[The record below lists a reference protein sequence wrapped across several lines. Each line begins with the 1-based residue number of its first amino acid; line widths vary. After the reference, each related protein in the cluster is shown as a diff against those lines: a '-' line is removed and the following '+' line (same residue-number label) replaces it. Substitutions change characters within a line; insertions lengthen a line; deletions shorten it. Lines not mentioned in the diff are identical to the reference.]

1 MAVQIKRK
9 KRVNDFPS
17 PYTVTNALKKG
28 DLYTRLGLIVMG
40 SGNFARKQIVKG
52 MMFLLIEAAYLYFVI
67 TAGINSLYH
76 LILLGGETQQE
87 VWNEAK
93 GIYEYT
99 AGDNSLLFLL
109 YGVATIFVT
118 IAFIVFWRASV
129 KSGYKAQCLKE
140 KGKHIN
146 SFRDDL
152 RSLRDGNLHST
163 LLSLPV
169 MGVVCFTILPLIFMI
184 CMAFTNY
191 SKQGDHL
198 VLFEWVGLENFIK
211 VLDMSGSIGKTF
223 GSVLA
228 WTVVWAIFATF
239 LNYIF
244 GMILAIVI
252 NRKTTRG
259 KGFWR
264 FCFILSAAIPQF
276 VSLLLM
282 RTLLQPNGLIN
293 AMLLNAGLISGPL
306 PFLTDAAWARVVVIV
321 VNLWVGIPFTMMQVT
336 GILQNIPGELYEA
349 AKMDGAGPATTFFKI
364 TLPYMLFVTTPYLI
378 TTFTGNIN
386 NFNIIYLLTGGAPT
400 PVGSTAGKTDLLVT
414 WLYKLTID
422 EQYYNLGAVIGIM
435 TFVVLAIVSLIT
447 YRSSGS
453 YKNEEGFQ

>member
-1 MAVQIKRK
+1 
-9 KRVNDFPS
+9 
-17 PYTVTNALKKG
+17 
-28 DLYTRLGLIVMG
+28 
-40 SGNFARKQIVKG
+40 
-52 MMFLLIEAAYLYFVI
+52 
-67 TAGINSLYH
+67 
-76 LILLGGETQQE
+76 
-87 VWNEAK
+87 
-93 GIYEYT
+93 
-99 AGDNSLLFLL
+99 
-109 YGVATIFVT
+109 
-118 IAFIVFWRASV
+118 
-129 KSGYKAQCLKE
+129 
-140 KGKHIN
+140 
-146 SFRDDL
+146 
-152 RSLRDGNLHST
+152 
-163 LLSLPV
+163 
-169 MGVVCFTILPLIFMI
+169 
-184 CMAFTNY
+184 
-191 SKQGDHL
+191 
-198 VLFEWVGLENFIK
+198 
-211 VLDMSGSIGKTF
+211 MSGSIGKTF
-223 GSVLA
+223 GSVLV
-228 WTVVWAIFATF
+228 WTVVWAVFATF
-239 LNYIF
+239 LNYIL

-282 RTLLQPNGLIN
+282 RTLLQPNGLVN
-293 AMLLNAGLISGPL
+293 ALLMNGGLITEPL
-306 PFLTDAAWARVVVIV
+306 PFLTDATWARVVVIV

-349 AKMDGAGPATTFFKI
+349 AKMDGAGPVVTFFKI

-435 TFVVLAIVSLIT
+435 TFIVLAVVSLVT

>member
-1 MAVQIKRK
+1 MTVQRKRN
-9 KRVNDFPS
+9 RHVSDFQS
-17 PYTVTNALKKG
+17 PYTVSNALKKG
-28 DLYTRLGLIVMG
+28 DLFTRLGMLLMG
-40 SGNFARKQIVKG
+40 CGNLVRKQFVKG
-52 MMFLLIEAAYLYFVI
+52 LLFLLAEAGYLYFMI
-67 TAGINSLYH
+67 TGGMNHLYH
-76 LILLGGETQQE
+76 LFLLGGETQQE

-109 YGVATIFVT
+109 YGVATAFVT
-118 IAFIVFWRASV
+118 AGFIVLWRTSV
-129 KSGYKAQCLKE
+129 KSGYKAQCLAAE
-140 KGKHIN
+140 GKHIN
-146 SFRDDL
+146 SFREDL
-152 RSLRDGNLHST
+152 ESLKDGNLHNFLLT
-163 LLSLPV
+163 LPIAGIL
-169 MGVVCFTILPLIFMI
+169 GFTILPLVFMI

-198 VLFEWVGLENFIK
+198 VLFNWVGFENFAK

-228 WTVVWAIFATF
+228 WTIIWAICATF
-239 LNYIF
+239 LNYIL

-252 NRKTTRG
+252 NRRTTRG

-282 RTLLQPNGLIN
+282 KTLLQPNGLVN
-293 AMLLNAGLISGPL
+293 ALLMNAGMITRPL
-306 PFLTDAAWARVVVIV
+306 PFLTDATWARVVVIV

-349 AKMDGAGPATTFFKI
+349 AKMDGAGPVVTFFKI

-386 NFNIIYLLTGGAPT
+386 NFNIIFLLTAGAPT

-414 WLYKLTID
+414 WLYKLTVE
-422 EQYYNLGAVIGIM
+422 EQFYNLGAVIGIM
-435 TFVVLAIVSLIT
+435 TFIVLAVVSLIT

>member
-1 MAVQIKRK
+1 MAVQRK
-9 KRVNDFPS
+9 QKSRVKEFPS
-17 PYTVTNALKKG
+17 LYTVTDALKKG
-28 DLYTRLGLIVMG
+28 DWSTRLGMLVMG
-40 SGNFARKQIVKG
+40 SGSLVHKQFVKG
-52 MMFLLIEAAYLYFVI
+52 ILFLLTEVAYLYFMI
-67 TAGINSLYH
+67 TKGIENISH
-76 LILLGGETQQE
+76 LIALGGQEQQE

-93 GIYEYT
+93 GIFEYT

-118 IAFIVFWRASV
+118 IVFAVLWRTSV
-129 KSGYKAQCLKE
+129 KSGYKAQRLAE
-140 KGKHIN
+140 EGKHIPG
-146 SFRDDL
+146 FAEDL
-152 RSLRDGNLHST
+152 RSLKDENLHNSLLT
-163 LLSLPV
+163 LPI
-169 MGVVCFTILPLIFMI
+169 MGIIGFTILPLIFMI

-191 SKQGDHL
+191 SKQGEHL
-198 VLFEWVGLENFIK
+198 VLFQWVGLENFTK

-223 GSVLA
+223 GSVLV
-228 WTVVWAIFATF
+228 WTIVWAIFATF

-252 NRKTTRG
+252 NRRTTRV

-282 RTLLQPNGLIN
+282 RTLLQPNGLVN
-293 AMLLNAGLISGPL
+293 ALLLNAGMIAEPL

-349 AKMDGAGPATTFFKI
+349 AKMDGAGPVTSFFKI

-386 NFNIIYLLTGGAPT
+386 NFNVIYLLTGGAPT

-414 WLYKLTID
+414 WLYKLTIE

-435 TFVVLAIVSLIT
+435 TFIVLSIVSLLT
-447 YRSSGS
+447 YRNSGS